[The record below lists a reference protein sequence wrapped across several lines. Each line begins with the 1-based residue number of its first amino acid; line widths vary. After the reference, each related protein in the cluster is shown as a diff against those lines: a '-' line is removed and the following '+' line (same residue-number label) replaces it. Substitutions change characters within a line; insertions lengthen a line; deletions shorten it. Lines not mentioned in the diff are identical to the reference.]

1 MKSSS
6 HVFTST
12 ASQVNTYLC
21 DYYYYY
27 YTYFNYLFPQYDC
40 KFFVF
45 LENDIPRIQ
54 APSLC

>member
-1 MKSSS
+1 MRSSS

-12 ASQVNTYLC
+12 VSQVNTYLC

-27 YTYFNYLFPQYDC
+27 SYCNYLFPQYDS

-45 LENDIPRIQ
+45 LENDFPRIQ